1 MHRELLTGLT
11 PFAHIHSHAGFGGIT
26 DEKFS
31 SWVGGYDNKKDFDIY
46 GAPDGSGMAAKNPK
60 LYLYLLT
67 PAGNL

>member
-1 MHRELLTGLT
+1 
-11 PFAHIHSHAGFGGIT
+11 
-26 DEKFS
+26 
-31 SWVGGYDNKKDFDIY
+31 VGGYDNKKDFDIY